1 LSFFM
6 ANGVNFTG
14 DYQLDSPDSPMAED
28 VPHRTD
34 PSILDDDAAAEEDVE
49 TSFAHARRGTAED
62 ASSEQTNKGTIGPPS
77 QRHIPR
83 EKQKTF
89 SSTSAAGSSFS
100 SCGNRP
106 SLPPIYHTVRKL
118 KKDKLVV
125 RHLNGGGTSE
135 MVCTTTGVTN
145 SIAGGVGSFIN
156 DNDKRHNLTT
166 HRHDHSHLRN
176 ISFSFNPETL
186 VCNTCPG
193 EHRILHR
200 TVEGNDVRMNFPPPI
215 HSNRSKLSRLLAVSL
230 ARQCQLL
237 PDESAGLDTPAG
249 LAGIGHIMH

>member
-1 LSFFM
+1 MFSTFKTE
-6 ANGVNFTG
+6 GIYFTG
-14 DYQLDSPDSPMAED
+14 EYQLDSPDSPMAED
-28 VPHRTD
+28 MPHRAD
-34 PSILDDDAAAEEDVE
+34 VSILDDDAVADEDCE
-49 TSFAHARRGTAED
+49 TSSTRERQRTIEVATTG
-62 ASSEQTNKGTIGPPS
+62 QNNKGIIGPS
-77 QRHIPR
+77 NHRNIVG

-89 SSTSAAGSSFS
+89 SSTSAAGSSFL

-135 MVCTTTGVTN
+135 MVCTTTGVTS

-166 HRHDHSHLRN
+166 HRHDHLHLRN

-186 VCNTCPG
+186 Q
-193 EHRILHR
+193 
-200 TVEGNDVRMNFPPPI
+200 
-215 HSNRSKLSRLLAVSL
+215 A
-230 ARQCQLL
+230 AR
-237 PDESAGLDTPAG
+237 
-249 LAGIGHIMH
+249 